1 MILETIIA
9 ITWHYPDKFEFDEL
23 LDIFLDDCDIRN
35 LRDHTIKYYRNE
47 LSSFRK
53 LLEVQEIETL
63 PAKISSD
70 QIKENLIRYMKG
82 TGAKT
87 VSINTRLRAVRAF
100 FNYLHKERYIPR
112 TQ

>member
-1 MILETIIA
+1 M
-9 ITWHYPDKFEFDEL
+9 
-23 LDIFLDDCDIRN
+23 
-35 LRDHTIKYYRNE
+35 KYYRNE